1 MDQLLATTGYLF
13 FLYGAYLVASNY
25 PADPVTKG
33 AILIGLGFLLIG
45 VGYLIARRKYGKKEK
60 KTGWEFQ

>member
-25 PADPVTKG
+25 PADPVKKG
-33 AILIGLGFLLIG
+33 TVLIGLGILTMGIG
-45 VGYLIARRKYGKKEK
+45 YILARRRYGKKEK
-60 KTGWEFQ
+60 KTGWEFR